1 MTVASIYLL
10 LCVAGLPFWVAQQHL
25 GGRSIPFVLMSCA
38 YAAYAVISGAGIPM
52 DNITLIVGCLAAW
65 LCTSLIW
72 SNTHKSA
79 FELINWMSYLVL
91 FCAARTV
98 PMAFIALCVFF
109 VCVMF
114 AMVQMYSIGV
124 KGQWHPEIAYYAFNN
139 GNHTGAFMLGGLFAG
154 LWLAF
159 NLSLWLLPFVALVA
173 AALITS
179 KCKGAILAALAGTVG
194 MTYASGHW
202 WIGTGLSVVIF
213 IVAFLVYCK
222 WPHHVEKSFCGR
234 IALYRAAVELIRQ
247 KPIAGW
253 GLNSYAKE
261 LPETD
266 TITLSATD
274 ENKRSHRVHNDHLE
288 IIVEIGVIGYV
299 LIVALFSSISYD
311 PGTFGLLMAFAVCA
325 CFFFPLREVHT
336 AAPFWAVMGAS
347 AGGTLIPVCLP
358 PTVIILVCAIIIAV
372 VLQTLKIFRGQWYSE
387 MAKNKKGITHAEKL
401 ALYDIALENDPD
413 NGGYLSDAA
422 YLNFETDPVKA
433 FHLMERA
440 VVNYDG
446 ERRKH
451 QIYDLYTRCLIKA
464 GESRVCHWAEDRALR
479 LEKEYDPAIT
489 VKNYLYLKERKAH

>member
-1 MTVASIYLL
+1 L
-10 LCVAGLPFWVAQQHL
+10 
-25 GGRSIPFVLMSCA
+25 
-38 YAAYAVISGAGIPM
+38 
-52 DNITLIVGCLAAW
+52 
-65 LCTSLIW
+65 
-72 SNTHKSA
+72 
-79 FELINWMSYLVL
+79 
-91 FCAARTV
+91 
-98 PMAFIALCVFF
+98 AFIALCIFF
-109 VCVMF
+109 VCVLF
-114 AMVQMYSIGV
+114 ATFQMYSIVV
-124 KGQWHPEIAYYAFNN
+124 KKQWHPETAYYAFNN

-159 NLSLWLLPFVALVA
+159 NLSLWLFPFVALVA

-179 KCKGAILAALAGTVG
+179 KCKGAILAALAGTVAV
-194 MTYASGHW
+194 TYASGHW
-202 WIGTGLSVVIF
+202 QIGIWLSAVAFV
-213 IVAFLVYCK
+213 VAFLIYCK
-222 WPHHVEKSFCGR
+222 WPHHVEKSFLGR
-234 IALYRAAVELIRQ
+234 IGLYRAAVELIRQ

-288 IIVEIGVIGYV
+288 IIVEVGVIGYI
-299 LIVALFSSISYD
+299 LIVSLFSSISYD
-311 PGTFGLLMAFAVCA
+311 PIIFGLLAACAVCA

-336 AAPFWAVMGAS
+336 AAPLWAVMGAS
-347 AGGTLIPVCLP
+347 AGGILTPVSLP
-358 PTVIILVCAIIIAV
+358 PIVIILVCAIIIAV
-372 VLQTLKIFRGQWYSE
+372 AMKTLKIFRGQWYSE

-422 YLNFETDPVKA
+422 YLNFELYPVKA

-464 GESRVCHWAEDRALR
+464 GETKIGLWAENCALQ
-479 LEKEYDPAIT
+479 LEKDYDPAIT